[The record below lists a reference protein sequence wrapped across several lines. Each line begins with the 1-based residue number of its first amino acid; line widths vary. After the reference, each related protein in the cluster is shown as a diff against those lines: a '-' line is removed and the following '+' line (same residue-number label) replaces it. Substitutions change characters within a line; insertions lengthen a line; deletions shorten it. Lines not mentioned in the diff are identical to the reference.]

1 MFYPKELMTDQ
12 TAFLQLFNPYNLKHL
27 LDKLSDTKLDN
38 RIRLGIMSMLMVN
51 DWLGFNEFKEML
63 GLTDGNLA
71 SHLKVLE
78 KEGYVELKKEFV
90 GRKPQTS
97 YRATVA
103 GRKAFEDH
111 LKALEALLKGD

>member
-1 MFYPKELMTDQ
+1 MVNKNMQP
-12 TAFLQLFNPYNLKHL
+12 FNHSTIQPISLKHL
-27 LDKLSDTKLDN
+27 LNQLSNTKLDN
-38 RIRLGIMSMLMVN
+38 RIRLGIMSMLMVS
-51 DWLGFNEFKEML
+51 DWVGFKQFKEML

-78 KEGYVELKKEFV
+78 KEEYVELKKEFV

>member
-1 MFYPKELMTDQ
+1 
-12 TAFLQLFNPYNLKHL
+12 
-27 LDKLSDTKLDN
+27 
-38 RIRLGIMSMLMVN
+38 MSMLMVN

-90 GRKPQTS
+90 GRKPLTS
-97 YRATVA
+97 YRATMI

>member
-1 MFYPKELMTDQ
+1 
-12 TAFLQLFNPYNLKHL
+12 
-27 LDKLSDTKLDN
+27 
-38 RIRLGIMSMLMVN
+38 MSMLMVN
-51 DWLGFNEFKEML
+51 EWVGFNTFKEML

-78 KEGYVELKKEFV
+78 KEGYVELKKEFI

-97 YRATVA
+97 YRTTKS
-103 GRKAFEDH
+103 GKKAFEDH

>member
-1 MFYPKELMTDQ
+1 MK
-12 TAFLQLFNPYNLKHL
+12 KL
-27 LDKLSDTKLDN
+27 LNKLGKTKLDN
-38 RIRLGIMSMLMVN
+38 RIRLGIMSILMVN
-51 DWLGFNEFKEML
+51 EWVGFKTLKEML

-78 KEGYVELKKEFV
+78 QADYIRLKKEFV

-97 YRATVA
+97 YRTTAL

-111 LKALEALLKGD
+111 LKALEHLLKGSENPD